1 MNSWANLQERLA
13 PYLERARVYALPIL
27 GGFFLLVFGSIG
39 WLYYQEQSIQS
50 DLQEQ
55 VRVLDQLLNLPATG
69 ESTEELEARINAAK
83 AGIPTDILPD
93 RDVFWRIRDL
103 AAEAGVKV
111 QSQKSGGNRSTTVG
125 KITYAVHPFT
135 LAVQGNY
142 LDILD
147 FIGVLEGTIDSDLEV
162 QDFFSTLVVRKAQI
176 TASGDSATVN
186 IDYEVLALRG
196 SSG

>member
-1 MNSWANLQERLA
+1 MNSLQERLA
-13 PYLERARVYALPIL
+13 PYLERARLYALPIL
-27 GGFFLLVFGSIG
+27 GGFFLLVFGTIG

-55 VRVLDQLLNLPATG
+55 VRLVDQLLNLPATG

-83 AGIPTDILPD
+83 SGIPSDILPD

-111 QSQKSGGNRSTTVG
+111 QSQKSGGNRITKVG
-125 KITYAVHPFT
+125 KITYSVHPFS
-135 LAVQGNY
+135 LAVQGSY
-142 LDILD
+142 
-147 FIGVLEGTIDSDLEV
+147 LEV
-162 QDFFSTLVVRKAQI
+162 QDFFSTLVVHKAQI